1 MNRAPICLQ
10 EVDLTH
16 GRLKAIPDVIVTLK
30 KVKVLTLRQNLIP
43 DMAPLSGLRTL
54 QELDLYDNELTAITG
69 LDDLNE
75 LTYVYIRV
83 KPIMSRD
90 YHTVPG

>member
-1 MNRAPICLQ
+1 MCTILHERWSHDSIFLQ

-16 GRLKAIPDVIVTLK
+16 GRLAAIPDVILTLK

-43 DMAPLSGLRTL
+43 DMKPLSGLQTL

-69 LDDLNE
+69 LEHMSE
-75 LTYVYIRV
+75 LTYVY
-83 KPIMSRD
+83 
-90 YHTVPG
+90 TQL

>member
-1 MNRAPICLQ
+1 MNCAPICLQ

-16 GRLKAIPDVIVTLK
+16 GRLKAVPDVIVTLK

-75 LTYVYIRV
+75 LTYVY
-83 KPIMSRD
+83 M
-90 YHTVPG
+90 